1 MYISP
6 LTVQPSRATN
16 AIGRNIGLDV
26 ALGFMRMFHFRKSG
40 PGAAS
45 AVNGGGLRMRV
56 FDPFVCDLF
65 GLLINLV
72 NEHHREGFFF
82 CARAI
87 VLAVLLHLTRFQ
99 LDRAG

>member
-1 MYISP
+1 M
-6 LTVQPSRATN
+6 
-16 AIGRNIGLDV
+16 
-26 ALGFMRMFHFRKSG
+26 
-40 PGAAS
+40 AS

-72 NEHHREGFFF
+72 NEHHREGFF